1 MLATVFYWN
10 IFMSRTIV
18 YTYKDEQKT
27 LPFSYRDFH
36 SIHEAVASH
45 EGIDIRDYLKM
56 EQSIEAI
63 SDTKTVREYRDAHF
77 KKLGFGKITLIPKE
91 NIGIGQKKKS

>member
-1 MLATVFYWN
+1 
-10 IFMSRTIV
+10 MSRIIT

-27 LPFSYRDFH
+27 LAFSYREFH
-36 SIHEAVASH
+36 TIHEAVAAH
-45 EGIDIRDYLKM
+45 EGLDIRDYLKM

-77 KKLGFGKITLIPKE
+77 KKLGFGRITLMPKE
-91 NIGIGQKKKS
+91 NIGIGQKKK

>member
-1 MLATVFYWN
+1 
-10 IFMSRTIV
+10 MSRTIV

-77 KKLGFGKITLIPKE
+77 KKLGFGKITLISEGKYWDRPKKE
-91 NIGIGQKKKS
+91 IMTNIHSKYE

>member
-1 MLATVFYWN
+1 
-10 IFMSRTIV
+10 MSRTIV

-91 NIGIGQKKKS
+91 NIGIGQKREIMTNIHSKYE